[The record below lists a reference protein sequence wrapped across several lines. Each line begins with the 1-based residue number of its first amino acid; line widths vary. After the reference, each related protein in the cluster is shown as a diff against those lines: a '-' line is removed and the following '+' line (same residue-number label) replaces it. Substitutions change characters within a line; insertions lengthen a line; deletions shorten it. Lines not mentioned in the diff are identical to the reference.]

1 MNGGINV
8 FYIYIVLFNKNL
20 QNLKYN
26 VIYERYLIN
35 GFDVLFLD
43 VLENNFFFFVYNV
56 VFFVVSVMT

>member
-8 FYIYIVLFNKNL
+8 FYIYIVLFNKYL

-43 VLENNFFFFVYNV
+43 VLENNFFFIVYNV